1 MKVFSFSI
9 LYKVQVQYSTVL
21 YKQSLS
27 RQQRREEGLTI
38 IPIPSYNTAKFLLS
52 SDICTAQEAH
62 KSIIS
67 IQKKEA
73 NENLMSNKRKP
84 NCLRPT
90 VMPQRCPSYCKNP
103 RRREKKKREKSQ
115 GYHAMLFKPPK
126 PVKETKDKKR
136 KKRKPESLL
145 SLNPTQKA
153 SRC

>member
-103 RRREKKKREKSQ
+103 RRREKKKEKK
-115 GYHAMLFKPPK
+115 A
-126 PVKETKDKKR
+126 KDIMQCFSNHPNRSKKLKI
-136 KKRKPESLL
+136 KKGKKGNRNHYFL
-145 SLNPTQKA
+145 
-153 SRC
+153 